1 MDSLKRFLA
10 FRETMKH
17 LTLPMTM
24 VILFSCSKGIEKPV
38 ITIGK
43 YSEQTFQITEVVNKL
58 MSEPDVKIMN
68 KMADGVEA
76 TRAINCDAVGE
87 ECNAYY
93 EFINKVV
100 DLTKDENLSD
110 GDRATL
116 EASRKKLFIELEKS
130 EVKLQGQWKTYI
142 NSDQREK

>member
-1 MDSLKRFLA
+1 MKLLSFLISA
-10 FRETMKH
+10 F
-17 LTLPMTM
+17 
-24 VILFSCSKGIEKPV
+24 ILFSCSKGVEKPV

-58 MSEPDVKIMN
+58 MSEPDIKIMN

-87 ECNAYY
+87 ECNVYY

-100 DLTKDENLSD
+100 DLTKDGNLSD
-110 GDRATL
+110 QERATL
-116 EASRKKLFIELEKS
+116 EASRKKLFVELEKS
-130 EVKLQGQWKTYI
+130 ELKIQKEWKDYI
-142 NSDQREK
+142 NSDKRDN